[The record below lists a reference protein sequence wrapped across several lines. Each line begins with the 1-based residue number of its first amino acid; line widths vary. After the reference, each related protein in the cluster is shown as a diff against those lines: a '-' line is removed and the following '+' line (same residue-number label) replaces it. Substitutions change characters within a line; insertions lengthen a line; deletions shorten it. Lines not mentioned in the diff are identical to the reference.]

1 MDWNRPICI
10 EWNKMDWIGPNE
22 PNRLHTTKWNELDR
36 MDRTRL
42 NSNYIFW
49 TWNLWFTKW
58 SKDNDSVYWTR
69 IGAIHPSLLT
79 FFFFFFTLHL
89 FNFHFLLL
97 LTFLNQWLRLKVAK
111 CNFQSQPFIGI
122 ALGAISKVL
131 HLISIIYLLV
141 TCQSFF
147 KMRRIEFYF

>member
-1 MDWNRPICI
+1 MEQNGLNRKKMSPVDQIRLNRTNWT
-10 EWNKMDWIGPNE
+10 EWD
-22 PNRLHTTKWNELDR
+22 L
-36 MDRTRL
+36 MDRTGL

-79 FFFFFFTLHL
+79 FFFFFTLHL
-89 FNFHFLLL
+89 FTFHFLLL
-97 LTFLNQWLRLKVAK
+97 LTFLNQWLRF

-122 ALGAISKVL
+122 ALGAISRVL